1 MPLVKEDVI
10 SAKAVEL
17 VLIAMEVD
25 ILILQNVGHAMEL
38 ENALIVAV
46 METG

>member
-10 SAKAVEL
+10 SARAVEL

-25 ILILQNVGHAMEL
+25 TLILQNAGHAMEP
-38 ENALIVAV
+38 ENVLIVAA